1 MALTGDTAPAA
12 GGRRHHGR
20 VSVPVPDPRSQRTV
34 ARLERALHELLL
46 TREAAE
52 ISVAELC
59 RTAGVHRTT
68 FYKHYA
74 SVSQFTWRTFGT
86 MLEELAVLR
95 RDDDAGRAGTVRLLE
110 YVAAQRD
117 LYRRLLGPSGDLAF
131 QRATVDHLVHDVE
144 PTLVGERRHER
155 ALVQA
160 FAMLGMAE
168 AWAFTEDEDAAGALD
183 DYLWHVRS

>member
-1 MALTGDTAPAA
+1 MALTGDTAAA
-12 GGRRHHGR
+12 PGGRRHHGP
-20 VSVPVPDPRSQRTV
+20 VSVLVPDPRARRTV
-34 ARLERALHELLL
+34 ARLEKALHELLL
-46 TREAAE
+46 TRHVAD

-74 SVSQFTWRTFGT
+74 SVSQFARRTFGT
-86 MLEELAVLR
+86 MLDELAVLQ
-95 RDDDAGRAGTVRLLE
+95 RDDDARRAGMVRLLE

-117 LYRRLLGPSGDLAF
+117 LYRRLLGPAGDLAF
-131 QRATVDHLVHDVE
+131 QRAAVDHLARDIE
-144 PTLVGERRHER
+144 PTLDGERRHER

-168 AWAFTEDEDAAGALD
+168 AWAFSEDEDATGAVE
-183 DYLWHVRS
+183 DYLGHFLP